1 MSAGQR
7 DKPDA
12 RSALPEFVTP
22 EWLREN
28 YHLMKADRRKLA
40 AAIGEEYQD
49 WPAQAD
55 GNDEAAFYR
64 AVHAFSQRWTYFLWL
79 FEDRVLKTFGRVKGR
94 RKQLGPRVLM
104 SAWERAKALRSDA
117 PGDREPTV
125 LDDLDT
131 LCGAGE
137 HALAA
142 QSVWVLS
149 CLDRPDS
156 RPMVESWIAKPEIG
170 SLVGNA
176 IGGGG
181 LGWHPV
187 RDDLVERL
195 DHETCGPHLEKLVS
209 RADAECV
216 SLGKEIA
223 DAYGRL
229 RKHVSE
235 HCDYRAAEDAGLSS
249 LFLELEDLADDLH
262 EIVHARNGALARH
275 RHFALRSL
283 LEETVE
289 AMKETRF
296 AEEADELKQ
305 RVRSLLEDA
314 PFRFPDPDWENC
326 RELASRFRAAIIEPG
341 MHEMALQEASRR
353 YAENPS
359 VENRDALHAA
369 ASAERENVRSTEPA
383 RTALDEISAC
393 LSGLV
398 KRFSYMDRSVEE
410 EASDGEALDPEP
422 LLRAEISELRT
433 AKRAAE
439 ERIATLAQTL
449 QDAREEN
456 SELRREKHRMQQRLA
471 PPGEGAG
478 ERVAQDGRTVPPLGS
493 YAHLPAWAERHFQG
507 RVALSGRALRAVK
520 SAEFEDVGLVG
531 KAIEL
536 LGGTYYRM
544 KSEGG
549 KELRDLFDEE
559 LRGLRLLETPSLSP
573 DRQGKA
579 RDDFSMEWNG
589 RRLTLDRHLKNNA
602 KTRDPK
608 HCFRLYFAWDD
619 TTRQVVIGHLP
630 GHMKT

>member
-1 MSAGQR
+1 
-7 DKPDA
+7 
-12 RSALPEFVTP
+12 
-22 EWLREN
+22 
-28 YHLMKADRRKLA
+28 
-40 AAIGEEYQD
+40 
-49 WPAQAD
+49 
-55 GNDEAAFYR
+55 
-64 AVHAFSQRWTYFLWL
+64 
-79 FEDRVLKTFGRVKGR
+79 
-94 RKQLGPRVLM
+94 
-104 SAWERAKALRSDA
+104 
-117 PGDREPTV
+117 
-125 LDDLDT
+125 
-131 LCGAGE
+131 
-137 HALAA
+137 
-142 QSVWVLS
+142 
-149 CLDRPDS
+149 
-156 RPMVESWIAKPEIG
+156 MVESWIAKPEIG

-398 KRFSYMDRSVEE
+398 KRFSYM
-410 EASDGEALDPEP
+410 GP
-422 LLRAEISELRT
+422 
-433 AKRAAE
+433 
-439 ERIATLAQTL
+439 QC
-449 QDAREEN
+449 
-456 SELRREKHRMQQRLA
+456 
-471 PPGEGAG
+471 GG
-478 ERVAQDGRTVPPLGS
+478 GS
-493 YAHLPAWAERHFQG
+493 L
-507 RVALSGRALRAVK
+507 
-520 SAEFEDVGLVG
+520 
-531 KAIEL
+531 
-536 LGGTYYRM
+536 
-544 KSEGG
+544 
-549 KELRDLFDEE
+549 
-559 LRGLRLLETPSLSP
+559 
-573 DRQGKA
+573 
-579 RDDFSMEWNG
+579 
-589 RRLTLDRHLKNNA
+589 
-602 KTRDPK
+602 
-608 HCFRLYFAWDD
+608 
-619 TTRQVVIGHLP
+619 
-630 GHMKT
+630 